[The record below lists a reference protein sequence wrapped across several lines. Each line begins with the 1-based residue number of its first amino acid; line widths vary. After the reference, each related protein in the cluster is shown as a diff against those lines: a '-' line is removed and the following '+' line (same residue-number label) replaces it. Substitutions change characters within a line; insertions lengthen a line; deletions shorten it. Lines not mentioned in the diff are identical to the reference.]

1 MAEEEL
7 AKMVKTINENKTYKV
22 LTVEEY
28 EHLMA
33 RASQGDTNRNVSFT
47 PNPTEGVAGARP
59 KTTPNLNLRS
69 PLTTS
74 TPRLQFLLDR
84 SQQQTYTP
92 SPYIPKLP
100 IFSGSEE
107 QQKGE
112 ISYEVWSFEV
122 RCLQNSP
129 YVTEHILLQS
139 IRNSLRGTAREMLV
153 PLGNTAT
160 VKDILDKLDG
170 FFGNVYTGETLM
182 QTFYNDFQKEES
194 IISYGSRLEQTL
206 SRAIKYGHID
216 SIAKDVMLCSKFW
229 TGLKSQSLKHSTRH
243 LYDSIKDFQS
253 LLREIRKVDMEETNS
268 KSSKKQSAQQCSGQV
283 STDDT
288 NAQLL
293 KQMSELMGR
302 MKKMEEKLEQQSKDL
317 YDSRKVSSNQQGFT
331 NAANYNPRGRGYNR
345 GYGRGYQNSTS
356 DHSFHNSQRGN
367 RGGRFRGGYRGGSN
381 GRGAHRGG
389 NSSSEAGPLN

>member
-356 DHSFHNSQRGN
+356 DHSFHNSQRGS

>member
-7 AKMVKTINENKTYKV
+7 ANMVKTINENKTYKV

-356 DHSFHNSQRGN
+356 DHSFHNSQRGS